1 MKFRISNYEIRRQI
15 MMAKISKRFDIFVLI
30 ICWQISTLKKPMIKT
45 SNSIEINLWR
55 MKSK

>member
-30 ICWQISTLKKPMIKT
+30 ICRQISTLKKPMIKT

>member
-15 MMAKISKRFDIFVLI
+15 MMAKISKRFDNFVLI
-30 ICWQISTLKKPMIKT
+30 IFRQISTLKKPMIKT